1 MNFQF
6 NHKQAST
13 YWWARI
19 GKRWHIKQNPQGFRI
34 SFIVKMSKDRLY
46 GLKEWIWTIGS
57 AIIIEFIKEILEARK
72 NIFDI

>member
-6 NHKQAST
+6 NHKQANT

-19 GKRWHIKQNPQGFRI
+19 GKRWHIQQNPQGFRI

-46 GLKEWIWTIGS
+46 GLKGRI
-57 AIIIEFIKEILEARK
+57 
-72 NIFDI
+72 